1 MGFIAE
7 FTLSSPLVCETT
19 QAVPGMTFEMEDL
32 QLRGDQPSN
41 YVFWA
46 SGGDFEQLEDVLDE
60 DSTVADFVFLTRIR
74 DRLLCR
80 VTFTEGSEQRLAYPT
95 ASAYDIVYLSLVQRA
110 RGATSVPRSR
120 LATASRRIERHA
132 RNRKSR
138 SRSAASTKRGPGTR
152 RTSTAS
158 RSDSTMHS
166 STRTNLDISATN
178 VRHPS
183 RPSIS

>member
-1 MGFIAE
+1 VGFIAE
-7 FTLSSPLVCETT
+7 FTLSSPLVRETT

-46 SGGDFEQLEDVLDE
+46 IGGDFEQLEDVLDE

-80 VTFTEGSEQRLAYPT
+80 VTFTEESEQRPAYPT
-95 ASAYDIVYLSLVQRA
+95 ASAYDIVYPSLVQRA

-120 LATASRRIERHA
+120 LARPRGVSRGLPGAGNPVHA
-132 RNRKSR
+132 RPPLR
-138 SRSAASTKRGPGTR
+138 RGVLGRDERVRPHGATVRCTRPGVRIWIFRR
-152 RTSTAS
+152 RT
-158 RSDSTMHS
+158 
-166 STRTNLDISATN
+166 
-178 VRHPS
+178 
-183 RPSIS
+183 